1 MSKKYI
7 DYIAPNKEFKLVP
20 NKSTLLAI
28 LNYSKSLEVQK
39 TKNNKRLVIN
49 LN

>member
-7 DYIAPNKEFKLVP
+7 DYLAPKKEFKLVP
-20 NKSTLLAI
+20 NKTALQAI

-39 TKNNKRLVIN
+39 TKNNNRLVIN

>member
-1 MSKKYI
+1 MSKEYTE
-7 DYIAPNKEFKLVP
+7 YIAPNKEFKLVP
-20 NKSTLLAI
+20 NKKMLQAI

-39 TKNNKRLVIN
+39 TKKNERLVIN